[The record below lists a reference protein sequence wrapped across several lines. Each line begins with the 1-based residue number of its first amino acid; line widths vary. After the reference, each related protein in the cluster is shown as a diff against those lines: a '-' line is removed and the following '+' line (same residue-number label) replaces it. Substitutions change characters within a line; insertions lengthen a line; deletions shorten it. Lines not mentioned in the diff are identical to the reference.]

1 MNTIFHIFHY
11 CNNKVISSLKVENS
25 VIDYYDL
32 TIVKSGTL
40 SYMVNGEHV
49 LMQKGDII
57 LLPPGTRRS
66 REALAQSVHYFSF
79 NFRTDEPI
87 KLPSLMK
94 GVATQEIYA
103 IFNVFTPHHLSDERR
118 SKEKAANIVG
128 YILEVLT
135 DINQRASQNPHVQKA
150 IDYIS
155 NHISEPITLSH
166 IASFLNLSREYIA
179 SLFKKET
186 GMTVSQYV
194 NEQKLLRACD
204 LLRDS
209 PLNLTEI
216 SASLGYNDY
225 SYFSHIFKKRFGVPP
240 SQFSK

>member
-1 MNTIFHIFHY
+1 MNTLYHVFHY
-11 CNNKVISSLKVENS
+11 CNNNVSSSFKVENS

-40 SYMVNGEHV
+40 SYMVNDNHV

-87 KLPSLMK
+87 KLPALMR
-94 GVATQEIYA
+94 GIATQEIYA
-103 IFNVFTPHHLSDERR
+103 IFSVFTPHRLSDERR
-118 SKEKAANIVG
+118 CKEKAANIVG

-155 NHISEPITLSH
+155 NHISEPTTLSH
-166 IASFLNLSREYIA
+166 IATFLNMSREYTA

-216 SASLGYNDY
+216 STLLGYNDY
-225 SYFSHIFKKRFGVPP
+225 SYFSHIFRKRFGVPP